1 MCFMVFLFE
10 IIYAEL
16 FAKTQLKVFRSAL
29 TEGYHKQNK
38 SGLIFYNYNLKNRC
52 N

>member
-1 MCFMVFLFE
+1 MCFMIFLFE

-16 FAKTQLKVFRSAL
+16 IAKTQLKVFRSTL

-38 SGLIFYNYNLKNRC
+38 IRFNFYNYNLKNRC